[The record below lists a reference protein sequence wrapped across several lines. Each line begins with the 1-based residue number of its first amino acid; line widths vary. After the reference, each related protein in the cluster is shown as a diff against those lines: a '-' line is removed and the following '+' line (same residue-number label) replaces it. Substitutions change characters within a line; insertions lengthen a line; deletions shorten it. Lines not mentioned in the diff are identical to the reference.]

1 MLPTSIAGSISIVPP
16 PGAVSPASTVRTS
29 SSSNSKS
36 RPGWTPRRWVSAS
49 LAPQTKESPSI
60 AASLITGT
68 SAPTGPM

>member
-36 RPGWTPRRWVSAS
+36 RPGDAAQVGVGL
-49 LAPQTKESPSI
+49 LAPVTKESPAI
-60 AASLITGT
+60 AASLMTG
-68 SAPTGPM
+68 SSRRPGR